1 MEHCFVLIGVQFSC
15 FIVKVAFVEAQMEQ
29 YNFDFVNTVPLDRD
43 DQNN

>member
-1 MEHCFVLIGVQFSC
+1 MEHCLSLIVSKLSC